1 MKPTRNPPLRDI
13 PYLDAV
19 ATALFAACFCVFD
32 GNIYISKKPAEINDG
47 WIRYVETIQ

>member
-32 GNIYISKKPAEINDG
+32 SSIYIFAKPALMTAG
-47 WIRYVETIQ
+47 